1 MHSDVAEVTADR
13 GDSLGFQP
21 RPGQRQLVKFTFF
34 KVAPEWR
41 RLAEGEREHHIAEF
55 ASMVTA
61 WAQHN
66 LVRCYSTMGTRG
78 DADFMIWQVSY
89 ELDDIQRMASELMG
103 AGLGGYLTTPY
114 SYLSMTNS
122 SSYVEKYAGPGEDRA
137 TRLALAPG
145 SHKYLFVYP
154 LTKMRE
160 WYGLPADERQQ
171 IMNQHIAIG
180 ATYSSVK
187 INTTYAFGL
196 DDPEFVLAFES
207 DEPGD
212 FLDLVQE
219 LRGSVSSAYTQTDT
233 PIFTCITSTAQDML
247 WSLASTREPALA

>member
-1 MHSDVAEVTADR
+1 MSADGLPR
-13 GDSLGFQP
+13 FQTQ
-21 RPGQRQLVKFTFF
+21 PGQRQLVKFTFF

-41 RLAEGEREHHIAEF
+41 RLDPDERQRQIDELAAVVQSWEGR
-55 ASMVTA
+55 
-61 WAQHN
+61 N
-66 LVRCYSTMGTRG
+66 LVRCYSTVGMRG
-78 DADFMIWQVSY
+78 DTDFMIWQVSY
-89 ELDDIQRMASELMG
+89 EIEEIQQMAGELLG
-103 AGLGGYLTTPY
+103 TALGGYLATPY
-114 SYLSMTNS
+114 SYLSMTKS
-122 SSYVEKYAGPGEDRA
+122 SAYVEKYAGPGEDRA

-145 SHKYLFVYP
+145 VHKYLFVYP

-160 WYGLPADERQQ
+160 WYGLPAEERQQ

-207 DEPGD
+207 DQPGD

-219 LRGSVSSAYTQTDT
+219 LRASVSSAYTQTDV
-233 PIFTCITSTAQDML
+233 PVFTCVAATARGML
-247 WSLASTREPALA
+247 EALSLSRAVALA

>member
-1 MHSDVAEVTADR
+1 MSPDVP
-13 GDSLGFQP
+13 GFQT

-34 KVAPEWR
+34 KIAPEWR
-41 RLAEGEREHHIAEF
+41 RLDGDERQHQIAEF
-55 ASMVTA
+55 VAVVES
-61 WAQHN
+61 WSRRN

-89 ELDDIQRMASELMG
+89 ELEDIQRMAGELMG
-103 AGLGGYLTTPY
+103 TALGSYLATPH
-114 SYLSMTNS
+114 SYLSMTKS
-122 SSYVEKYAGPGEDRA
+122 SAYVEKYAGPGEDRA
-137 TRLALAPG
+137 TRLSLAPG

-154 LTKMRE
+154 LTKLRE
-160 WYGLPADERQQ
+160 WYGLPAEERQQ
-171 IMNQHIAIG
+171 IMNQHIAVG

-207 DEPGD
+207 DHPED

-219 LRGSVSSAYTQTDT
+219 LRGSVSSAYTQTDV
-233 PIFTCITSTAQDML
+233 PIFTCVTASASGML
-247 WSLASTREPALA
+247 QALALSHESVLA

>member
-41 RLAEGEREHHIAEF
+41 RLPEGEREHHITEF

-114 SYLSMTNS
+114 SYLSMTKS

-233 PIFTCITSTAQDML
+233 PIFTCITSTAEDML

>member
-1 MHSDVAEVTADR
+1 MSIDGVH
-13 GDSLGFQP
+13 GFQP
-21 RPGQRQLVKFTFF
+21 RPGERQLVKFTFF

-41 RLAEGEREHHIAEF
+41 RLDAGERERQIAELV
-55 ASMVTA
+55 AVVES
-61 WAQHN
+61 WARRN
-66 LVRCYSTMGTRG
+66 LVRCYSTIGTRG
-78 DADFMIWQVSY
+78 DTDFMIWQVSY
-89 ELDDIQRMASELMG
+89 EIEEIQQMAGELLG
-103 AGLGGYLTTPY
+103 TALGGYLATPY
-114 SYLSMTNS
+114 SYLSMTKS
-122 SSYVEKYAGPGEDRA
+122 SAYVEKYAGPGEDRA

-145 SHKYLFVYP
+145 AHKYLFVYP

-160 WYGLPADERQQ
+160 WYGLPAEERQQ

-207 DEPGD
+207 DQPGD

-219 LRGSVSSAYTQTDT
+219 LRASVSSAYTQTDV
-233 PIFTCITSTAQDML
+233 PVFTCVAATARGML
-247 WSLASTREPALA
+247 EALSLSRAVALA